1 MPIKKSLRNQ
11 IGPGRYHG
19 FLRYALQHLSK
30 YLRYVWI
37 LKTTFLQGIQL
48 HQDDKQNLWATRLGK
63 NPVYVRGYT
72 LCPELVKLNGKLTQG
87 VPMKVLDTAS
97 FKQNMREECENS
109 AEGITEELTEKI
121 YSRLKVGLFIFQAFI
136 EVKLF

>member
-1 MPIKKSLRNQ
+1 
-11 IGPGRYHG
+11 
-19 FLRYALQHLSK
+19 
-30 YLRYVWI
+30 
-37 LKTTFLQGIQL
+37 
-48 HQDDKQNLWATRLGK
+48 
-63 NPVYVRGYT
+63 
-72 LCPELVKLNGKLTQG
+72 
-87 VPMKVLDTAS
+87 MKVLDTAS